1 MRELNLEKMGDKGK
15 WDNEKYMEGLTRVTG
30 VISDPGRMKPAGP
43 SRDPTLEL
51 ISKALLAS
59 VLTATNVNL
68 DLSRSRLSTHLR
80 CKVSLPL

>member
-1 MRELNLEKMGDKGK
+1 MGELTKV
-15 WDNEKYMEGLTRVTG
+15 RG
-30 VISDPGRMKPAGP
+30 VIGDLGRMKPAGP

-51 ISKALLAS
+51 ISKALLAA

-68 DLSRSRLSTHLR
+68 DWSRSRLSTHSR